1 MSTPTAIPDHH
12 WLLPAEA
19 SASLRRRSAGEAAA
33 EAALAALAGPWH
45 LAVLDGPDRGL
56 VMAVRDGAF
65 LGRGE
70 VLSDPLVSRHHLRLR
85 LHGGRVLAQD
95 CGSANGSYRYWHLGL
110 WLRMRRET
118 RMKEGTLLR
127 LGDSVLELRR
137 RPCDLVV
144 AAPATQASS
153 TAWLMVGSLVCV
165 LVMGGSAVIALRT
178 GSRGAMGMVMVAPM
192 VTMTIMRLVPF
203 LQQRRAQR
211 AGRAGGAR
219 WRARRYHRGRRP
231 GWRRNEPDPAT
242 MLLAV
247 AARVGTTRL
256 IDNTLIDLRP

>member
-1 MSTPTAIPDHH
+1 MSATADVLDHH
-12 WLLPAEA
+12 PLPSGEA
-19 SASLRRRSAGEAAA
+19 LSSWCRRSAGETAAG
-33 EAALAALAGPWH
+33 AALSALAGPWH

-56 VMAVRDGAF
+56 VMAVRDGAL

-70 VLSDPLVSRHHLRLR
+70 VLSDPLVSRRHLRLR

-110 WLRMRRET
+110 WLRVRREM

-144 AAPATQASS
+144 AAPATSASS

-165 LVMGGSAVIALRT
+165 LVMAGSAVIALRT

-192 VTMTIMRLVPF
+192 VTMTEIITPS
-203 LQQRRAQR
+203 
-211 AGRAGGAR
+211 
-219 WRARRYHRGRRP
+219 
-231 GWRRNEPDPAT
+231 
-242 MLLAV
+242 
-247 AARVGTTRL
+247 
-256 IDNTLIDLRP
+256 

>member
-1 MSTPTAIPDHH
+1 MNIPERRGCPHPGLTNGDATVPSGDSGAMSTPTAVPDHH

-70 VLSDPLVSRHHLRLR
+70 VLSDPLVSRRHLRLR
-85 LHGGRVLAQD
+85 FYGGRVLAQD

-144 AAPATQASS
+144 AAPAT
-153 TAWLMVGSLVCV
+153 
-165 LVMGGSAVIALRT
+165 
-178 GSRGAMGMVMVAPM
+178 
-192 VTMTIMRLVPF
+192 
-203 LQQRRAQR
+203 
-211 AGRAGGAR
+211 
-219 WRARRYHRGRRP
+219 
-231 GWRRNEPDPAT
+231 
-242 MLLAV
+242 
-247 AARVGTTRL
+247 
-256 IDNTLIDLRP
+256 